1 MYTKI
6 MEKYFIDVCRHANTD
21 ITLDIRRCHVESPWQ
36 QEIVDSWESLQLEKT
51 SSQRDVLVQS
61 TGEEERGARKTRE
74 DGRGSSCLSSD
85 ITFSLLVSIS

>member
-1 MYTKI
+1 

-85 ITFSLLVSIS
+85 VTFSLLVSIS